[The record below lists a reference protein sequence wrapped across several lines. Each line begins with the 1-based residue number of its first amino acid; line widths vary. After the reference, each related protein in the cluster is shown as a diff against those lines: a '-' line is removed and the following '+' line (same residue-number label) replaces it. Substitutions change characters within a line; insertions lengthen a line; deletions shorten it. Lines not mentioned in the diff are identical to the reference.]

1 MDAEEFEQSVCDR
14 AGIPPGSARVLIQA
28 TLQTLAERLSGGE
41 ARDLAAQLPKPMK
54 EWLTPTS
61 ERAQSFGVDE
71 FIRRV
76 SDRAQVPPDTAR
88 QAARAVLTT
97 VREAVTAGEFK
108 DVMSQ
113 LPGEFSELAGP

>member
-1 MDAEEFEQSVCDR
+1 MNAEEFEQSVGDR
-14 AGIPPGSARVLIQA
+14 AGMPADRARVLIQA

-41 ARDLAAQLPKPMK
+41 ASDLAAQLPKPMK
-54 EWLTPTS
+54 EWLPPAG
-61 ERAQSFGVDE
+61 EPAQSFGLDE

-88 QAARAVLTT
+88 QAVRAVFTT
-97 VREAVTAGEFK
+97 VREAVTEGEFK

-113 LPGEFSELAGP
+113 LPSEFSELAGP